1 MILSNSTVL
10 ITGSN
15 GFIGHHV
22 CQYFS
27 DKGCY
32 VIGLG
37 RSPKSKAIVDEYAQI
52 DLDTDVIF
60 EYKPSRKIDA
70 IIHLAADMRADPHCV
85 EVVQANCTGEQRLLE
100 YCEKNEIKVLMQLSS
115 LPVIGRPKEHPITEN
130 HPLCPKTVYHC
141 TKVMEELLAD
151 FAYRNKGIR
160 TASFRISAPVGSRM
174 NEKTI
179 FPTFVRS
186 ALKGDDIVLY
196 GKGTR
201 EQNFIHVDDIS
212 QALYKG
218 MMSEKCH
225 GVYNL
230 SSYTQIS
237 NVDLANAVIER
248 LHSSSKITFSDN
260 PDPLDDDIWD
270 VDISKLKTDT
280 GFEPQHSVE
289 KMIDDVAHWYK
300 EKGVN

>member
-1 MILSNSTVL
+1 MNTVI

-15 GFIGHHV
+15 GFIGSHV
-22 CQYFS
+22 CHYFRRQ
-27 DKGCY
+27 GVY

-37 RSPKSKAIVDEYAQI
+37 RSGNSKAEVDEYARI
-52 DLDTDVIF
+52 DLDTDAIF
-60 EYKPSRKIDA
+60 DYEPSRKIDA
-70 IIHLAADMRADPHCV
+70 IIHLAADMRQDPHCV
-85 EVVQANCTGEQRLLE
+85 EVVKANCTGEQRLLE

-115 LPVIGRPKEHPITEN
+115 LPVIGRPKEHPITES

-151 FAYRNKGIR
+151 FAHRNKGIR

-186 ALKGDDIVLY
+186 ALKGDDIILY

-218 MMSEKCH
+218 MFNENCH
-225 GVYNL
+225 GIYNL

-237 NVDLANAVIER
+237 NVGLAKSVIER
-248 LHSSSKITFSDN
+248 LKSTSKITFSRN
-260 PDPLDDDIWD
+260 PDPFDSDIWD
-270 VDISKLKTDT
+270 VDISKLKRDVE
-280 GFEPQHSVE
+280 FEPKCSVE
-289 KMIDDVAHWYK
+289 KMIDDVAAWYK
-300 EKGVN
+300 EKGVY

>member
-1 MILSNSTVL
+1 MNKKNITVL

-22 CQYFS
+22 CDYFR
-27 DKGCY
+27 KQGCY

-37 RSPKSKAIVDEYAQI
+37 RTAKSKAFVDEYWRI
-52 DLDTDVIF
+52 DLDTNQLF
-60 EYKPSRKIDA
+60 ECSSNREIDA
-70 IIHLAADMRADPHCV
+70 VIHLAADMRQDPHCV

-100 YCEKNEIKVLMQLSS
+100 YCEKNDIKVLMQLSS
-115 LPVIGRPKEHPITEN
+115 LPVIGQPQVHPITEN

-151 FAYRNKGIR
+151 YAYRKKGIR
-160 TASFRISAPVGSRM
+160 TASFRISAPVGIGM

-186 ALKGDDIVLY
+186 AINGENITLY

-201 EQNFIHVDDIS
+201 EQTFIHVDDIS
-212 QALYKG
+212 QALFKG
-218 MMSEKCH
+218 MNSEICH

-230 SSYTQIS
+230 SSYNRIS
-237 NVDLANAVIER
+237 NIDLAKKIIKN
-248 LHSSSKITFSDN
+248 LKSSSNIKFTDLA
-260 PDPLDDDIWD
+260 DPLDNDVWD
-270 VDISKLKTDT
+270 VSIDKLINDT
-280 GFEPQHSVE
+280 GFEPKVP
-289 KMIDDVAHWYK
+289 IDYCIEELADYYK
-300 EKGVN
+300 SL